1 MRSAGPEAT
10 LKQLEC
16 LLEISKRLEPS
27 LEEKAR
33 LEREASRVRDA
44 LWRALERA
52 GRRAQVS
59 SIELQGSFA
68 RDTWLPGD
76 VDIDIFLLFNREV
89 GLEALQETTRI
100 ASELAAKEL
109 GASLDVRYASHPYYV
124 LKLEGLEVEVV
135 PAYKTSSP
143 AELISPVDRTPHHTA
158 FIRAALSKNPQL
170 KADIRLFKK
179 LLKNIGV
186 YGAETWVGGFS
197 GFLAEIL
204 VVHYGGL
211 VPLLR
216 AAAGWKP
223 GRTFIPEGAG
233 AEKFR
238 GAPLVVLDPVD
249 PGRNAAAAVSQEAM
263 LKLIAVARLATLR
276 EETLC
281 CFIDP
286 PELATDGALLQR
298 VSEHRSFLFVSAE
311 APPGMP
317 LDAAKGKL
325 VRALRKLRQAL
336 EREGFTVYRQK
347 FIEIAD
353 NHLLALEL
361 ENRVLPV
368 FKKHHGPPVWSPNS
382 ISFLEKWVSRG
393 SGPFIEGYRWAVVA
407 PRKTLKAEEVV
418 NRVLSSYKGLKWEL
432 LDLDQVFER
441 CRTREDR
448 KKLFS
453 WLTGVEE
460 WMLCIQDSV
469 SGA

>member
-1 MRSAGPEAT
+1 LR
-10 LKQLEC
+10 LEDC
-16 LLEISKRLEPS
+16 LREISERLEPS
-27 LEEKAR
+27 VEEKTR
-33 LEREASRVRDA
+33 LEREATRVTEA
-44 LWRALERA
+44 LWRALELA
-52 GRRAQVS
+52 GRRTQVS

-76 VDIDIFLLFNREV
+76 VDIDIFLLFEKGV
-89 GLEALQETTRI
+89 GLETLQETTRI
-100 ASELAAKEL
+100 VSRLAAEEL
-109 GASLDVRYASHPYYV
+109 GASLQVRYASHPYYV
-124 LKLEGLEVEVV
+124 LKLESIEVEVV

-158 FIRAALSKNPQL
+158 FIRSALSENPQF

-223 GRTFIPEGAG
+223 GKTFIPEGVG
-233 AEKFR
+233 EEKFR

-249 PGRNAAAAVSQEAM
+249 PERNAAAAVSQEAM
-263 LKLIAVARLATLR
+263 LKLIAVARLATLK
-276 EETLC
+276 EELLC
-281 CFIDP
+281 CFLEP
-286 PELATDGALLQR
+286 PELAPDDALLQ
-298 VSEHRSFLFVSAE
+298 SSPESRSFLFIAAE

-325 VRALRKLRQAL
+325 ARILRKLRRAL
-336 EREGFTVYRQK
+336 EREGFTVYRQRL
-347 FIEIAD
+347 IETA
-353 NHLLALEL
+353 NSPLLALEL
-361 ENRVLPV
+361 ESGELPQ
-368 FKKHHGPPVWSPNS
+368 FKKHLGPPVWSPNS

-393 SGPFIEGYRWAVVA
+393 SGPYVEGKHWVVVA
-407 PRKTLKAEEVV
+407 PRKTRRAEDVV
-418 NRVLSSYKGLKWEL
+418 SRVLSSYEGVRWEL
-432 LDLDQVFER
+432 LDFGQVVER

-448 KKLFS
+448 RKLYS

-460 WMLCIQDSV
+460 WMLCLQK
-469 SGA
+469 